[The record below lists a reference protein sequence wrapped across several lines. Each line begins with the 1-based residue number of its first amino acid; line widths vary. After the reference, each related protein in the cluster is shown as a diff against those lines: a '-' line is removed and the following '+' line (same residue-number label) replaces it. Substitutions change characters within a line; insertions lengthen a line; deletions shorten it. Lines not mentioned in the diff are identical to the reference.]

1 MTGIAT
7 SLNSSLPIKDGT
19 YTFKSSGDLVYD
31 AGSGKFYATSLQQ
44 QGNPNEQ
51 NSKDDLWSFNLNGQS
66 ARLIG
71 STNVS
76 DSMTG
81 LTIENGN
88 LYGYNGYPMG
98 PVRRY
103 LINSTRGAASPN
115 PNPNTVNTAAAA
127 FKNGYFSGTANDPR
141 ASVPE
146 PSSMFGTLAFGALGA
161 GYLLKRQ
168 LKKQKSIKSIA

>member
-1 MTGIAT
+1 MN
-7 SLNSSLPIKDGT
+7 NSPPIKAGT
-19 YTFKSSGDLVYD
+19 NTFESSGDLAYD

-44 QGNPNEQ
+44 GSSSE
-51 NSKDDLWSFNLNGQS
+51 SSSIDDLWSFNSNGQS

-71 STNVS
+71 STGVQI
-76 DSMTG
+76 SMTG

-88 LYGYNGYPMG
+88 LYGYNGYNTG

-103 LINSTRGAASPN
+103 LINSTTGAASPN

-127 FKNGYFSGTANDPR
+127 FPNGYFSGTANDPQAR
-141 ASVPE
+141 VVPE
-146 PSSMFGTLAFGALGA
+146 PSSMFGTLAFGTLGA

-168 LKKQKSIKSIA
+168 LKKQNSIKSIA